1 MKTLIYAV
9 EDDEGI
15 SELYQGAFESDYEI
29 RIFGDGKSFLEAFR
43 TRKPALVILDIMLP
57 DMDGYTILQQIREKD
72 ARTPVI
78 VVSAKSD
85 EMSFVK
91 GLNKGADDYMSK
103 PFSLLELMA
112 RVKAS
117 LRRANVDTG
126 RVGDLIIDYSNYTA
140 RIGDKDLKLTL
151 KEFNLLKLLASNPN
165 MTLQREDILNQVWG
179 TDFLGE
185 SRTLDMHVVTLRE
198 KIRKAG
204 GKNCIA
210 TVRGVGYRLEI

>member
-15 SELYQGAFESDYEI
+15 SELYQGAFEGDYEI
-29 RIFGDGKSFLEAFR
+29 RIFGDGKSFLEAFWAQ
-43 TRKPALVILDIMLP
+43 KPALVILDIMLP

-112 RVKAS
+112 RVKAN
-117 LRRANVDTG
+117 LRRANVDIG
-126 RVGDLIIDYSNYTA
+126 VVGDLIIDYSNYTA

-151 KEFNLLKLLASNPN
+151 KEFNLLKVLAANPN
-165 MTLQREDILNQVWG
+165 VTLPREEILNQVWG
-179 TDFLGE
+179 TDFFGE

-204 GKNCIA
+204 GKNCIG